1 MTDLLRAE
9 HATKTYGPLTALRDV
24 SLAIDQERPSITAV
38 VGESGS
44 GKTTLARILLGLEV
58 PTTGRVLYHGT
69 DLRAVRGEARMDFRR
84 EVQAI
89 FQDPYEVYNPFYRVD
104 HVLTIPVRKFRLANG
119 RAEARGLI
127 ETALRAVGLR
137 PEEIL
142 GRFPHQLSGG
152 QRQRIMVARALL
164 LRPKLIV
171 ADEPVSMVD
180 ASLRA
185 TILKSLRSLHEELGI
200 SIVYITHD
208 LATAYQ
214 ISHNILVMY
223 RAGVV
228 EAGAVEGIVT
238 RPEHPYTRL
247 LISSIPRVST
257 ERNWASEAET
267 AAAGSASAG
276 GCSFMSRCPVA
287 KTECAGGMPPLFR
300 TAAERAVACYRYR
313 TAPELAAADLGSV
326 LLSSHQAG
334 PGTAAKV
341 IDPATNLQT
350 PMIG

>member
-1 MTDLLRAE
+1 MSALLRAE
-9 HATKTYGPLTALRDV
+9 RAGKTYGPLTALRDV
-24 SLAIDQERPSITAV
+24 SLTIDQARPSITAV

-58 PTTGRVLYHGT
+58 PTTGRVLYHGA
-69 DLRAVRGEARMDFRR
+69 DLRTVRGEARMAFRR

-104 HVLTIPVRKFRLANG
+104 HVLTTPVRKFRLAKSA
-119 RAEARGLI
+119 AEARGLI

-164 LRPKLIV
+164 LRPKLII

-185 TILKSLRSLHEELGI
+185 TILGSLRALHEELGI
-200 SIVYITHD
+200 NIVYITHD

-223 RAGVV
+223 RAGVA

-257 ERNWASEAET
+257 ERNWAAEAEPVFPG
-267 AAAGSASAG
+267 AAAAD
-276 GCSFMSRCPVA
+276 GCSFMGRCPVA
-287 KTECAGGMPPLFR
+287 MAECAASVPPLFR
-300 TAAERAVACYRYR
+300 TAAERVAACYRYR
-313 TAPELAAADLGSV
+313 TAPELAAADLGAV
-326 LLSSHQAG
+326 LVGMYEAG
-334 PGTAAKV
+334 SRAAE
-341 IDPATNLQT
+341 
-350 PMIG
+350 